1 MKRKV
6 QISLFLLLAA
16 VFSAFG
22 QALPALPKASE
33 ITVGTL
39 PDNVSYYLVN
49 NTVSKG
55 YADFALIRK
64 NYSDIDASRAALS
77 ALPHFPGDKPYRFL
91 ARKGVGYSRS
101 GFLSS
106 SEDAVVYRFQDVP
119 IFDSAASDSTLL
131 LIFDLIEACPTEQAI
146 VISGDISASK
156 FPDKL
161 KTMSL
166 FVGKR
171 GKAPE
176 RAPYVWNPSDTA
188 QFTFL
193 TGARKDIAS
202 MEVEYRFPRPDRKLM
217 ATPQPL
223 VTQMFV
229 RDLSG
234 IVGKRLRSACRA
246 ADIPLAGFSY
256 RFKDASLSGSDE
268 RIAFRVS
275 TAPVHIPAV
284 TAELSRIIAHID
296 EQGVAMDEYT
306 DMRDRIVSE
315 EMRDAANKPVTN
327 AAWVD
332 RCVSAWL
339 YGSHLASEA
348 KISEFFARRSLT
360 PEHEMAMFNRFC
372 SALLSPSANLSVRY
386 EFPSGT
392 EPGGEELEEKFRSS
406 WSYARLDTLDRVKYR
421 VNYADTL
428 SLVVPETRVRATRSV
443 SEPITGGELWSF
455 SNGMKVIFKKTSMKN
470 EFRYGFLIR
479 GGYPGVNGLLPGEA
493 PFVADMLTRY
503 EVAGMK
509 GVDFRNMMRA
519 NGIVMNAGVTVSDLR
534 ITGTAPAAKF
544 SLLMKS
550 LLSLAGARTLDTENF
565 EYFKSGE
572 ALRLSAADFTI
583 PSINSVVDSIMCPEY
598 IYHDRKSISS
608 LRDDLPER
616 AETYFSRQFR
626 NCSDGVLVLIGD
638 LDGFAVK
645 KALCSY
651 LGGFKTGRYRSTRP
665 VVDYPMHT
673 GWTTYT
679 VDADGAGEPGVNVAV
694 SAKIPFSMEKFMSF
708 KIARMALERRIVR
721 RLADVGMYAAVSEK
735 VEILPAER
743 MTIYVNCRQCDAS
756 GLPAGIVP
764 ADPLTALGAVRAAI
778 SEVSSSKIDASEL
791 KGYKAALLNRMSSDL
806 SSSEELLRMVMV
818 RYSEGKDL
826 VSGYKEKVNA
836 VTEGSVREILS
847 ALNAGGMVEYIVK

>member
-1 MKRKV
+1 MKRSI
-6 QISLFLLLAA
+6 QIILFLFFQA
-16 VFSAFG
+16 VSSVFG

-33 ITVGTL
+33 ITAGTL
-39 PDNVSYYLVN
+39 PNDVSYYLVN

-64 NYSDIDASRAALS
+64 NYSDIEACRASLS
-77 ALPHFPGDKPYRFL
+77 ALPHFTGDKPYRFL
-91 ARKGVGYSRS
+91 AGKGVGYSGS
-101 GFLSS
+101 GFISAS
-106 SEDAVVYRFQDVP
+106 GDAVVFRFQDVP

-131 LIFDLIEACPTEQAI
+131 LIFDLIDACPTEQAI
-146 VISGDISASK
+146 VISGDISSAK

-166 FVGKR
+166 FVGRRK
-171 GKAPE
+171 KAAE
-176 RAPYVWNPSDTA
+176 SAPYVWMPSDTA
-188 QFTFL
+188 VFTFG
-193 TGARKDIAS
+193 TGAFRELAT
-202 MEVEYRFPRPDRKLM
+202 MEVEYRFPRPDKKLM

-229 RDLSG
+229 RELSG
-234 IVGKRLRSACRA
+234 IIGKRLRSACRSA
-246 ADIPLAGFSY
+246 GIPLAGFSY
-256 RFKDASLSGSDE
+256 RFKDASLPGSDE
-268 RIAFRVS
+268 RVTFRVD
-275 TAPVHIPAV
+275 TAPEHVPAV
-284 TAELSRIIAHID
+284 TEELSRIIAHID
-296 EQGVAMDEYT
+296 EQGVAMDEYM

-339 YGSHLASEA
+339 YGSHLASEL

-372 SALLSPSANLSVRY
+372 SALLSPSGNLCVRY
-386 EFPSGT
+386 SFPSGT
-392 EPGGEELEEKFRSS
+392 DPVRDGLEEKFRSA

-428 SLVVPETRVRATRSV
+428 SLVMPEEKVRATRSV

-493 PFVADMLTRY
+493 PFVADMLTQY

-509 GVDFRNMMRA
+509 GVDFRNMLRA
-519 NGIVMNAGVTVSDLR
+519 NGIVMDAAVTVSDFR
-534 ITGTAPAAKF
+534 ITGTAPSSKL

-550 LLSLAGARTLDTENF
+550 LLSLAGARTLDTGGF
-565 EYFKSGE
+565 DYFKKNE
-572 ALRLSAADFTI
+572 ALRLSADGFTI
-583 PSINSVVDSIMCPEY
+583 PSINAVMDSIMCPEY
-598 IYHDRKSISS
+598 LYPDRKSVSS

-616 AETYFSRQFR
+616 ADVYFNRQFR
-626 NCSDGVLVLIGD
+626 NCSDGVLILIGD

-645 KALCSY
+645 KALCSD

-665 VVDYPMHT
+665 TVDYPMHT
-673 GWTTYT
+673 GWSTYT
-679 VDADGAGEPGVNVAV
+679 VDGHGEGEPGVNVAI
-694 SAKIPFSMEKFMSF
+694 SALIPFSMEKYMSF
-708 KIARMALERRIVR
+708 KIARMAFERRIVK
-721 RLADVGMYAAVSEK
+721 RLADVGMYASVSEK

-743 MTIYVNCRQCDAS
+743 MTIYVNCRGCDAS
-756 GLPAGIVP
+756 GLPEGVSP

-778 SEVSSSKIDASEL
+778 SEVSSSKIGAAEL
-791 KGYKAALLNRMSSDL
+791 KGYKEAILNRMSSSL
-806 SSSEELLRMVMV
+806 SSSEELARMAMV
-818 RYSEGKDL
+818 RYSEGKDI

-836 VTEGSVREILS
+836 VTEASVKEIL
-847 ALNAGGMVEYIVK
+847 AAMEAGGMVEYIVK

>member
-6 QISLFLLLAA
+6 QISLLLLLAA

-64 NYSDIDASRAALS
+64 SYSDIDASRAALS

-171 GKAPE
+171 EKAPE

-229 RDLSG
+229 RELSG

-392 EPGGEELEEKFRSS
+392 EPGREELEEKFRSS

-509 GVDFRNMMRA
+509 GVDFRNMLRA

-534 ITGTAPAAKF
+534 ITGTAPAAKL

>member
-509 GVDFRNMMRA
+509 GVDFRNMLRA

-534 ITGTAPAAKF
+534 ITGTAPAAKL